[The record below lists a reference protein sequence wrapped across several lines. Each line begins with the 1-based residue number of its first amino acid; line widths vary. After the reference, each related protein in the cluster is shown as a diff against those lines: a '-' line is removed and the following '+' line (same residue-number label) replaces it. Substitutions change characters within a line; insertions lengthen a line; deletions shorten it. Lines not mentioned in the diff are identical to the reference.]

1 MEIAIA
7 LSGLLIGVVIAYLF
21 LKVRWQRTDDQTLQ
35 AELLVEKLAKLQ
47 TELELANDR
56 NNRYAES
63 LSQLQASLTQ
73 REEERVVLSS
83 KISALETSLGN
94 SISVADQQKAEINAL
109 RLELESKQQMLEQTR
124 YRVVELEKENTYLKE
139 SLEKQKKELETI
151 GEQFTKEFKL
161 LADKIL
167 EDKSERFTKINVET
181 IDRLLKPLD
190 ENIKQFQKQVQEV
203 YEKES
208 RERFSLGEKV
218 KELSEL
224 NRTISQEAKN
234 LTEALKGQVKTQ
246 GNWGEMILESI
257 LSKSGLVKGREY
269 TVQESLTD
277 DEGKRFQPDV
287 IVSYPDNR
295 KVVIDSKVSLLA
307 YERYCSATNPTDQQK
322 AADDL
327 LQSLKRHVDGLSAKN
342 YADLTDSLDFVMM
355 FIPIE
360 PAFMLAMERD
370 PSIWNYAYERRVLLI
385 SPTNLIAALKLIY
398 DLWQREYRNRYAEEI
413 AKKGGQLYDKIMG
426 FLDNFIEIGNSLSK
440 AQKTYET
447 ALGQLRDGRGNIL
460 QQTEQLKKLGVK
472 AKKNMPAELNG
483 FNNEDDDQTI

>member
-1 MEIAIA
+1 MDVMI
-7 LSGLLIGVVIAYLF
+7 VIAGIGMGAVLVYMF
-21 LKVRWQRTDDQTLQ
+21 LKVKTANTAQQQ
-35 AELLVEKLAKLQ
+35 KHIEELSAKLNQ
-47 TELELANDR
+47 LNSEVEVLADR
-56 NNRYAES
+56 NRHANETIGA
-63 LSQLQASLTQ
+63 LQTTIAQ
-73 REEERVVLSS
+73 RDEERVTLTGKV
-83 KISALETSLGN
+83 SALESLLQGAGKT
-94 SISVADQQKAEINAL
+94 IDELKQEIVKL
-109 RLELESKQQMLEQTR
+109 RTDLDAKQQLLEQTR
-124 YRVVELEKENTYLKE
+124 YRGVELEKENTYLKE
-139 SLEKQKKELETI
+139 SLEKQKKDLEAI

-161 LADKIL
+161 LADQIL
-167 EDKSERFTKINVET
+167 EDKSQRFTKMNVET
-181 IDRLLKPLD
+181 IDKLLKPLD

-269 TVQESLTD
+269 TVQESITD
-277 DEGKRFQPDV
+277 EEGKRFQPDV
-287 IVSYPDNR
+287 IISYPDNR

-307 YERYCSATNPTDQQK
+307 YERYCTASTPSEQQ
-322 AADDL
+322 AAANDL
-327 LQSLKRHVDGLSAKN
+327 LQSVKRHIDGLSAKN
-342 YADLTDSLDFVMM
+342 YADMVKTLDFVMM

-360 PAFMLAMERD
+360 PAFMLVMERD

-413 AKKGGQLYDKIMG
+413 AKKGGQLYDKFVG
-426 FLDNFIEIGNSLSK
+426 FLENFRQIGDSLTK
-440 AQKTYET
+440 AQKTYEQ
-447 ALGQLRDGRGNIL
+447 ALGQLKEGKGNIVFQA
-460 QQTEQLKKLGVK
+460 QQLRQLGAKT
-472 AKKNMPAELNG
+472 KKNIPEE
-483 FNNEDDDQTI
+483 FNNIDNELEE

>member
-1 MEIAIA
+1 MEAIIAIA
-7 LSGLLIGVVIAYLF
+7 GIGVGAVLVYLI
-21 LKVRWQRTDDQTLQ
+21 LKGKTANTAQQQKHIEELTAKLNQLNSEVEVLADRNRRANETIGTLQ
-35 AELLVEKLAKLQ
+35 ATLAQ
-47 TELELANDR
+47 RDEDR
-56 NNRYAES
+56 VT
-63 LSQLQASLTQ
+63 LT
-73 REEERVVLSS
+73 S
-83 KISALETSLGN
+83 KVSALESLLQGA
-94 SISVADQQKAEINAL
+94 SKTIDDLKQEMAKL
-109 RLELESKQQMLEQTR
+109 RTELDAKQQLLEQAR
-124 YRVVELEKENTYLKE
+124 FRGVELEKENIYLKE
-139 SLEKQKKELETI
+139 SLEKQKKDLEAI

-161 LADKIL
+161 LADQIL
-167 EDKSERFTKINVET
+167 EDKSQRFTKMNVET

-269 TVQESLTD
+269 TVQESITD
-277 DEGKRFQPDV
+277 EEGKRFQPDV
-287 IVSYPDNR
+287 IISYPDNR

-307 YERYCSATNPTDQQK
+307 YERYCSASTPSEQQ
-322 AADDL
+322 AAVGEL
-327 LQSLKRHVDGLSAKN
+327 LQSVKRHIDGLSAKN
-342 YADLTDSLDFVMM
+342 YADMVETLDFVMM

-360 PAFMLAMERD
+360 PAFMLVMERD

-413 AKKGGQLYDKIMG
+413 AKKGGQLYDKFVN
-426 FLDNFIEIGNSLSK
+426 FLENFRQIGDSLTK
-440 AQKTYET
+440 AQKTYEQ
-447 ALGQLRDGRGNIL
+447 ALGQLKEGKGNIIL
-460 QQTEQLKKLGVK
+460 QAQQLRQLGAKTKKSI
-472 AKKNMPAELNG
+472 PDE
-483 FNNEDDDQTI
+483 FNNTSNELEE

>member
-1 MEIAIA
+1 MEIITA
-7 LSGLLIGVVIAYLF
+7 LAGVGVGALLIYLILKGKTTNAAKQQAYIDELTAKLNQLTTEAGVLAESNRHASETIS
-21 LKVRWQRTDDQTLQ
+21 TLQ
-35 AELLVEKLAKLQ
+35 ATLA
-47 TELELANDR
+47 
-56 NNRYAES
+56 
-63 LSQLQASLTQ
+63 Q
-73 REEERVVLSS
+73 RDEERVTLTGKV
-83 KISALETSLGN
+83 SALESLLQGAGKT
-94 SISVADQQKAEINAL
+94 IDELKQEIEKL
-109 RLELESKQQMLEQTR
+109 RTELDAKQQLLEQTR
-124 YRVVELEKENTYLKE
+124 YRGVELEKENTYLKE
-139 SLEKQKKELETI
+139 SLEKQKKDLEAI

-161 LADKIL
+161 LADQIL
-167 EDKSERFTKINVET
+167 EDKSQRFTKMNVET

-269 TVQESLTD
+269 TVQESITNE
-277 DEGKRFQPDV
+277 EGKRFQPDV
-287 IVSYPDNR
+287 IISYPDNR

-307 YERYCSATNPTDQQK
+307 YERYCTASTPSEQQ
-322 AADDL
+322 AAANDL
-327 LQSLKRHVDGLSAKN
+327 LQSVKRHIDGLSAKN
-342 YADLTDSLDFVMM
+342 YADMVETLDFVMM

-360 PAFMLAMERD
+360 PAFMLVMERD

-413 AKKGGQLYDKIMG
+413 AKKGGQLYDKFVG
-426 FLDNFIEIGNSLSK
+426 FLENFRQIGDSLTK
-440 AQKTYET
+440 AQKTYEQ
-447 ALGQLRDGRGNIL
+447 ALGQLKEGKGNIIL
-460 QQTEQLKKLGVK
+460 QAQQLRQLGAK
-472 AKKNMPAELNG
+472 AKKNIPEE
-483 FNNEDDDQTI
+483 FNNYGSELEE